1 MSSTSLDLRGVPPL
15 NRHPMI
21 AATFQRLPAG
31 GAMELID
38 ARDPQTLQTQFQ
50 LERKGQFTW
59 QVVEQ
64 DGQTWRVRIAKT
76 GAQDCCGGCTCN

>member
-1 MSSTSLDLRGVPPL
+1 MSAPSVGPRGVPPL
-15 NRHPMI
+15 NRRPVS
-21 AATFQRLPAG
+21 AASFQRLPAG
-31 GAMELID
+31 GAMEMID
-38 ARDPQTLQTQFQ
+38 DRDPQTLQTQCQ